1 MRERNKNILP
11 QMFDVRPAN
20 ADGFLDVE
28 KINSVKKRVQEI
40 EIKKKGPSIKN
51 ILPITSDV
59 IRVGKSSGFGFE
71 NFILQK
77 EISEK
82 KKQKDFCEAASENS
96 ESLFDVKKADFH
108 VLEMQRF
115 AKIFHEEKKQDKF
128 QDREVYKKR
137 EVPIISNDISNVEKV
152 TVEFL
157 EKKGNSYLGE
167 PAYISDQD
175 LEKTDYFEKFK
186 VRSQK
191 KKRKRRKKDTNDEQE
206 FFSFRDMFFY
216 EKYFKPFSSKKTF
229 FSFIGTATAVFLIIL
244 SFNFVSKSIRIK
256 KTAAENSG
264 KVFASLISA
273 KNGIKKSNFQS
284 AALDFNE
291 ACYEL
296 EKISE
301 DIDSLGKI
309 AIESSK
315 YIPYLSKLS
324 SGSHL
329 VKAAKDLSRIGLL
342 ASENMAILEKIKNPD
357 ETQKKDISY
366 LKIFNDT
373 KADIDEIASLLKDV
387 EENLDSVDVSD
398 IPENKR
404 SQFVELKKSLPEARN
419 FLDEFVANEK
429 IFTDI
434 LGGNGPRKYLFLFQN
449 NQEMRATGGFIGTYA
464 VLDIFNGRVR
474 NFFVDGIFNP
484 DGQLEDRIV
493 PPAPIQKISANW
505 SMHDSNWFPDFP
517 VSAEKATLFYE
528 KTGGPT
534 VDGVI
539 TITPTVLEK
548 FLKITGP
555 IEMPEYGVTIDEN
568 NFTEA
573 IQNEVEYN
581 YDKEENE
588 PKKIISDLAPV
599 VLDKIFN
606 ADNFSD
612 IAQTMQIFAESL
624 DEKHI
629 LIYSKNWEIEKILSQ
644 KGWTGE
650 ILDTSKDYLS
660 VINTNINGYKTDGII
675 SEKVIHEAKI
685 ETDGSVIDTVTIS
698 RKHNGGDTKYDFWNK
713 VNADYMRV
721 YVPKG
726 SKLISVSGQ
735 TREFNSPPL
744 DYDALGYKRDPQV
757 ETEEESIIVDEES
770 GTRVY
775 QDAGKTVFANWVYA
789 SPKETVE
796 IKYTY
801 LLPFKLET
809 NFTSKPADTYSLLVQ
824 KQPGSVGSEFSLR
837 VDYPDFYKM
846 LWKYPDSFNQKNNSL
861 SIGSDLK
868 TDKFFGIALSR
879 K

>member
-1 MRERNKNILP
+1 MKEKKKNIIP
-11 QMFDVRPAN
+11 QMFDVRPAD
-20 ADGFLDVE
+20 ASGILDVE
-28 KINSVKKRVQEI
+28 KINSVERHIRESG
-40 EIKKKGPSIKN
+40 IKKKNSPIKN
-51 ILPITSDV
+51 IFPVTSDV
-59 IRVGKSSGFGFE
+59 IRSGRFDKLNLERSSSLQGTAAKDQRFAADIKE
-71 NFILQK
+71 NDAYT
-77 EISEK
+77 SG
-82 KKQKDFCEAASENS
+82 
-96 ESLFDVKKADFH
+96 
-108 VLEMQRF
+108 MQRF
-115 AKIFHEEKKQDKF
+115 SEIFREEKKLKEF
-128 QDREVYKKR
+128 HGKGKEVYKKHA
-137 EVPIISNDISNVEKV
+137 VPIVSDDVGNVEKV

-157 EKKGNSYLGE
+157 EKKENSYLGE
-167 PAYISDQD
+167 PNYISDYD

-186 VRSQK
+186 NPQK
-191 KKRKRRKKDTNDEQE
+191 KKKRDKRKSRDNGQE
-206 FFSFRDMFFY
+206 NFSFKDIFFY

-229 FSFIGTATAVFLIIL
+229 FSFAGTAAAVFLVIFG
-244 SFNFVSKSIRIK
+244 FNFINKGLRVEK
-256 KTAAENSG
+256 AAMENSG
-264 KVFASLISA
+264 KVFASLVSA
-273 KNGIKKSNFQS
+273 KSGLERSNFQS

-296 EKISE
+296 EKISK
-301 DIDSLGKI
+301 DIDGLGKI
-309 AIESSK
+309 AVESSR
-315 YIPYLSKLS
+315 YIPYFSKLS

-329 VKAAKDLSRIGLL
+329 VKAAKDLSRIGSL
-342 ASENMAILEKIKNPD
+342 ASENMAILEKIKNPGKI
-357 ETQKKDISY
+357 EEKDISY

-373 KADIDEIASLLKDV
+373 KSSIDEIAFLLENV
-387 EENLDSVDVSD
+387 QENLELVDVSD
-398 IPENKR
+398 IPEDKR
-404 SQFVELKKSLPEARN
+404 NQFIELKKGLPEAGK

-539 TITPTVLEK
+539 AITPTVLEK
-548 FLKITGP
+548 LLKITGP
-555 IEMPEYGVTIDEN
+555 IEMPDYGVTIDEN
-568 NFTEA
+568 NFMEA

-581 YDKEENE
+581 YDKEKNE

-599 VLDKIFN
+599 ILDKIFN

-612 IAQTMQIFAESL
+612 IAETMQIFAESL
-624 DEKHI
+624 DEKHV

-644 KGWTGE
+644 KGWSGE
-650 ILDTSKDYLS
+650 VLDASKDYLS
-660 VINTNINGYKTDGII
+660 VINTNINGYKTDGVI
-675 SEKVIHEAKI
+675 SEKISHEAKI
-685 ETDGSVIDTVTIS
+685 EADGSIIDTVAIS
-698 RKHNGGDTKYDFWNK
+698 RRHNGGDTDYDFWNK

-726 SKLISVSGQ
+726 SKLISASGQ

-770 GTRVY
+770 GTRIY
-775 QDAGKTVFANWVYA
+775 QDAGKTVFANWVYV

-809 NFTSKPADTYSLLVQ
+809 NFTSKPADAYSLLVQ
-824 KQPGSVGSEFSLR
+824 KQSGSIESEFDLQI
-837 VDYPDFYKM
+837 DYPDFYKM
-846 LWKYPDSFNQKNNSL
+846 LWKYPDGLNQKNKSFNIS
-861 SIGSDLK
+861 SNLK
-868 TDKFFGIALSR
+868 MDKFFGVALSR